1 MIQIMIQYI
10 CTQSLEKPHLINQA
24 ELNYLVYDICPD
36 NKDGIFKQKHKLLPF
51 CNWEKHVPNSFSMN
65 GDIFYCNSVDE
76 LMRALGHKS
85 KPENWQLFI
94 DS

>member
-1 MIQIMIQYI
+1 MIQYMYTKFRKAPFNKPSKIKLSCNETFI
-10 CTQSLEKPHLINQA
+10 CPKIKQGI
-24 ELNYLVYDICPD
+24 LVPD

-76 LMRALGHKS
+76 LIRALGHEH
-85 KPENWQLFI
+85 KPEVW
-94 DS
+94 